1 MMNKSNRKHLRWLIP
16 LIIYYVIMAITLRT
30 YWTYSYSRAVEA
42 KENEIAFDVEMS
54 LDNIDFS
61 VENAMSRITQLGE
74 SLSLYTPTYN
84 KNQITLL
91 LKNMVEETELSNS
104 FVCDLDGVGYDMDGR
119 DINVG
124 ETAYFGDV
132 TAEYSRGGVGM
143 ILPDG
148 QADMDSEILIV
159 NGITYS
165 NKEKG
170 YLISKFPVIHVSD
183 QLFKDKYIA
192 NRSDIVTIDGDIV
205 TFGHSKKYEGTLGV
219 TRQKLWNDLPAGI
232 SKDTI
237 KLSIS
242 QKNLYMSDVPDYG
255 YVIVVPFRNM
265 AGAVV
270 TFITEDE
277 MRQMVD
283 RSLQPLRYAFIWSIA
298 SSLLLVLMI
307 YIANV
312 ISDFVEKKKFEKDLT
327 EAERDVVTG
336 LMTRASATR
345 AIDNYINE
353 TGEKRGILF
362 VIGLNSSDTGEKED
376 IFTSERLK
384 EFSRSLEAGFR
395 VTDILGRISD
405 NEFLVFLKDIH
416 EEKDVRRQT
425 DHMQMF
431 LHDVKVTDGE
441 RELSANAGAALF
453 PDSGKNAADILNAAE
468 SALIRSRKDGIGMLS
483 F

>member
-1 MMNKSNRKHLRWLIP
+1 MNKGNRKHLRWLIP

-30 YWTYSYSRAVEA
+30 YWTYSYGKAVGA
-42 KENEIAFDVEMS
+42 KQNEIAFDVEMA

-61 VENAMSRITQLGE
+61 VENATSRITQLGE
-74 SLSLYTPTYN
+74 SLSLFTPTYN

-91 LKNMVEETELSNS
+91 LKNMVEETALSYS
-104 FVCDLDGVGYDMDGR
+104 FVCDLDGSGYDMDGR
-119 DINVG
+119 DVKVG
-124 ETAYFGDV
+124 EESYFDDV

-143 ILPDG
+143 IFPDG
-148 QADMDSEILIV
+148 QTEMNSEILIV
-159 NGITYS
+159 SGITYS

-170 YLISKFPVIHVSD
+170 YLISTFPVIHVSD

-192 NRSDIVTIDGDIV
+192 NRSDIVTMDGDII
-205 TFGHSKKYEGTLGV
+205 TFGHSKKNPGSSGV
-219 TRQKLWNDLPAGI
+219 TRQKLWNDLPDGI

-242 QKNLYMSDVPDYG
+242 QKNVYMSDVPNYG

-283 RSLQPLRYAFIWSIA
+283 GSLQPLRYAFIWSIA

-312 ISDFVEKKKFEKDLT
+312 VSNYVEKKKFEKSFS

-353 TGEKRGILF
+353 AGEKRGLLF
-362 VIGLNSSDTGEKED
+362 VIGLNSSDNGQKED

-384 EFSRSLEAGFR
+384 EFSRSLEVGFR
-395 VTDILGRISD
+395 ATDILGRLSD

-416 EEKDVRRQT
+416 EEKDVRKQT

-453 PDSGKNAADILNAAE
+453 PDGGKNAADILNAAE
-468 SALIRSRKDGIGMLS
+468 NALIRSRKDGIGMLS

>member
-1 MMNKSNRKHLRWLIP
+1 MKKINRKHLRWLIP
-16 LIIYYVIMAITLRT
+16 LIIYYIVMAITLRT
-30 YWTYSYSRAVEA
+30 YWTYSYSRAVDA
-42 KENEIAFDVEMS
+42 KENEIAFDVKSS

-61 VENAMSRITQLGE
+61 VETATARIVQIAE
-74 SLSLYTPTYN
+74 AFSLYTPTYN

-91 LKNMVEETELSNS
+91 LKNMVEETELSYAV
-104 FVCDLDGVGYDMDGR
+104 VCDLDGVGYDMDGHDVNIGEESYFD
-119 DINVG
+119 DI
-124 ETAYFGDV
+124 

-143 ILPDG
+143 ILPG
-148 QADMDSEILIV
+148 EQAEMDSEIFIV
-159 NGITYS
+159 SGLTYN

-170 YLISKFPVIHVSD
+170 YLITKIPVIHVSD

-192 NRSDIVTIDGDIV
+192 NRSDIVTINGDIIS
-205 TFGHSKKYEGTLGV
+205 FGHGKKRSGDKGV

-242 QKNLYMSDVPDYG
+242 QKNVYMSDIPDYG
-255 YVIVVPFRNM
+255 YVIVVPFKNM

-270 TFITEDE
+270 TFITENE
-277 MRQMVD
+277 MMQMVD
-283 RSLQPLRYAFIWSIA
+283 LSLQPLRYAFLWSIV

-307 YIANV
+307 YLANV
-312 ISDFVEKKKFEKDLT
+312 VSNYIEKKKFEKSFA

-345 AIDNYINE
+345 AIDSYLNE
-353 TGEKRGILF
+353 NSDKRGLLF
-362 VIGLNSSDTGEKED
+362 VIGLNKSDDDKED
-376 IFTSERLK
+376 IFTGERLK
-384 EFSRSLEAGFR
+384 EFSRTLERGFR
-395 VTDILGRISD
+395 VTDILGRLSD

-416 EEKDVRRQT
+416 EEKDVRKQT

-453 PDSGKNAADILNAAE
+453 PDSGKNASEILNAAE

>member
-16 LIIYYVIMAITLRT
+16 LMIYYVIMAITLRA
-30 YWTYSYSRAVEA
+30 YWNHAYSAAVDA

-61 VENAMSRITQLGE
+61 VENATSRITQLGE
-74 SLSLYTPTYN
+74 SLSLFTPTYN
-84 KNQITLL
+84 ENQITFL
-91 LKNMVEETELSNS
+91 LKNMVEETELSYS
-104 FVCDLDGVGYDMDGR
+104 FVCDLDGNGYDMDGR
-119 DINVG
+119 DVKVG
-124 ETAYFGDV
+124 EESYFDDV

-143 ILPDG
+143 MLPDG

-159 NGITYS
+159 SGITYS

-170 YLISKFPVIHVSD
+170 YLISKFPVINVSD

-192 NRSDIVTIDGDIV
+192 HRSDIVTMDGDII
-205 TFGHSKKYEGTLGV
+205 TFGHSKKHSATSGV
-219 TRQKLWNDLPAGI
+219 TRQKLWNDLPEGI
-232 SKDTI
+232 SKDSI

-242 QKNLYMSDVPDYG
+242 QKNVYISDVPDYG

-283 RSLQPLRYAFIWSIA
+283 GSLQPLRYAFLCSVGL
-298 SSLLLVLMI
+298 SLLLVLMI
-307 YIANV
+307 YIANLV
-312 ISDFVEKKKFEKDLT
+312 SNYVEKKRLEKSFT
-327 EAERDVVTG
+327 ENERDVVTG
-336 LMTRASATR
+336 LMTRVSATR

-353 TGEKRGILF
+353 SGDRRGLLF
-362 VIGLNSSDTGEKED
+362 VIGLNSSGTGEKED

-384 EFSRSLEAGFR
+384 EFSRSLELGFR
-395 VTDILGRISD
+395 ATDILGRLSD

-416 EEKDVRRQT
+416 EDKDVRKQT

-441 RELSANAGAALF
+441 REFSANAGAAIF
-453 PDSGKNAADILNAAE
+453 PDSGKSASEILAAADK
-468 SALIRSRKDGIGMLS
+468 ALAKSRDDGIGMLS

>member
-1 MMNKSNRKHLRWLIP
+1 MMNKSNSKHLRWLIP
-16 LIIYYVIMAITLRT
+16 LIIYYVILAITLRT
-30 YWTYSYSRAVEA
+30 YWIHAYSAAVDA

-61 VENAMSRITQLGE
+61 VENATSRITQLGE
-74 SLSLYTPTYN
+74 ALSLYTPTYN

-91 LKNMVEETELSNS
+91 LKNMVEETALSYS
-104 FVCDLDGVGYDMDGR
+104 FVCDLDGDGYDMDGR
-119 DINVG
+119 DVKVG
-124 ETAYFGDV
+124 EESYFDDV

-148 QADMDSEILIV
+148 QTDMDSMILIV
-159 NGITYS
+159 SGITYS

-170 YLISKFPVIHVSD
+170 YLITTFPVIHVSD

-192 NRSDIVTIDGDIV
+192 NRSDIVTMDGDIV
-205 TFGHSKKYEGTLGV
+205 TFGHSKKHEENSGV

-242 QKNLYMSDVPDYG
+242 QKNVYMSDVPDYG

-283 RSLQPLRYAFIWSIA
+283 GGLQPLRYAFIWSITT
-298 SSLLLVLMI
+298 SILLVLMI
-307 YIANV
+307 YVANV
-312 ISDFVEKKKFEKDLT
+312 LCNYVEKKRFEKSLT

-353 TGEKRGILF
+353 TGEKRGLLF
-362 VIGLNSSDTGEKED
+362 VIGLNSSGSGEKED
-376 IFTSERLK
+376 FFTSERLK

-395 VTDILGRISD
+395 VTDILGRLSD

-416 EEKDVRRQT
+416 EEKDVRKQT

-453 PDSGKNAADILNAAE
+453 PDSGKNASEILNSAE
-468 SALIRSRKDGIGMLS
+468 NALIRSRKDGVGMLS

>member
-1 MMNKSNRKHLRWLIP
+1 MNKGNRRHLRWLVP
-16 LIIYYVIMAITLRT
+16 LIIYYVIMAIILRT
-30 YWTYSYSRAVEA
+30 YWNYSYSRTVEA
-42 KENEIAFDVEMS
+42 KMNEIAFDVEMS
-54 LDNIDFS
+54 LDSIDFS
-61 VENAMSRITQLGE
+61 VENVTARITQLGE

-84 KNQITLL
+84 KNQIALL
-91 LKNMVEETELSNS
+91 LKNMVEETELSYS

-119 DINVG
+119 DVNVG
-124 ETAYFGDV
+124 EAGYFGDV

-143 ILPDG
+143 MLPD
-148 QADMDSEILIV
+148 AETDMESEILIV

-192 NRSDIVTIDGDIV
+192 NRSDIVTMDGDIV
-205 TFGHSKKYEGTLGV
+205 TFGHSKKHSGNEGV
-219 TRQKLWNDLPAGI
+219 TRQKLWTDLPAGI

-255 YVIVVPFRNM
+255 YVIVVPFKNM
-265 AGAVV
+265 SGAVV
-270 TFITEDE
+270 TFVTEDE

-283 RSLQPLRYAFIWSIA
+283 ESLEPLRYAFIWSIA
-298 SSLLLVLMI
+298 SSIFLVLMI
-307 YIANV
+307 YFANALANF
-312 ISDFVEKKKFEKDLT
+312 IEKKKFEKSFT
-327 EAERDVVTG
+327 ETEKDVVTG

-345 AIDNYINE
+345 AIDSYINE
-353 TGEKRGILF
+353 TGEKRGLLF
-362 VIGLNSSDTGEKED
+362 VIGLNSSDNGDKED

-384 EFSRSLEAGFR
+384 EFSRSLEVGFR
-395 VTDILGRISD
+395 ATDILGRLSD
-405 NEFLVFLKDIH
+405 NEFLVFLKGIH
-416 EEKDVRRQT
+416 EEKDVRKQT

-441 RELSANAGAALF
+441 RELSANAGAALY
-453 PDSGKNAADILNAAE
+453 PDAGKNAAEILNAAE
-468 SALIRSRKDGIGMLS
+468 NALIRSRKDGIGMLS